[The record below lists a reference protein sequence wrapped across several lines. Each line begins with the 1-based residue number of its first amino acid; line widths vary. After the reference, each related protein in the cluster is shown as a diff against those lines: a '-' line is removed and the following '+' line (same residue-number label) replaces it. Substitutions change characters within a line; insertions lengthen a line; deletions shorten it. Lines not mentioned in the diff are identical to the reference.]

1 MKRRD
6 RWMIQKRKRL
16 GDLLVEASIITE
28 DQLMEA
34 LKEQRKTGL
43 RLGDQ
48 LIALNLVNEQQIIEV
63 LEYQLGIPHVNL
75 YKQKIDRKLV
85 NVISEDLARKYQVLP
100 LKKSDNRLMV
110 AMYDPLDY
118 FALDDLR
125 LSTGFEIDPVIAKK
139 DELRL
144 AINRYYGMQKSIE
157 QMLKEIPMSEDDPG
171 FLEAQQSDDS
181 PVAKMVNQLISQ
193 AVQLGASDIHFD
205 PQETELLI
213 RLRID
218 GVLRTE
224 RTLPIKMNNVLVS
237 RIKIMAQLNIA
248 EKRLPQDGRFKM
260 ELELNT
266 IDLRVSILPTIYGE
280 KVVMRLLDTGSV
292 SLGIEKLGFSE
303 QNEWK
308 FTKMI
313 NHPYGLILVTGP
325 TGSGKST
332 TLYTAL
338 HQLHSDA
345 VNIITVEDPVEYQ
358 IKGINQVQVR
368 SNIGLTFAAGL
379 RSILRQDPDI
389 IMVGEIRDSET
400 AEIALRS
407 AMTGH
412 LVLSTLHTND
422 SVSAITRLIDM
433 GIEPYLIASSLVGVM
448 AQRLVRKVCPYCTT
462 SYELT
467 EEQRN
472 LFESWGLPTSKIV
485 KGDGCSNCNSTG
497 YKGRLAIHE
506 IVLVDDKLRE
516 MITKKQA
523 APMYRQYVE
532 EQGFKSMFYD
542 GLVKVSQGETTIE
555 EVFRVTV

>member
-1 MKRRD
+1 
-6 RWMIQKRKRL
+6 MIQKRKRL
-16 GDLLVEASIITE
+16 GDLLVETSVITE
-28 DQLMEA
+28 EQLMNA
-34 LKEQRKTGL
+34 LQEQKDTGR

-48 LIALNLVNEQQIIEV
+48 LIAMNLVSEQQIIEV
-63 LEYQLGIPHVNL
+63 LEFQLGIPHVDL

-85 NVISEDLARKYQVLP
+85 NVISEELARKHQILP
-100 LKKSDNRLMV
+100 LRKTNNRLMV

-125 LSTGFEIDPVIAKK
+125 LSTGFEIDPAIAKK

-144 AINRYYGMQKSIE
+144 AINRYYGMQKSID
-157 QMLKEIPMSEDDPG
+157 QMIQEMPTSEDDQA

-181 PVAKMVNQLISQ
+181 AVAKMVNQLISQ
-193 AVQLGASDIHFD
+193 AVQLGASDIHID
-205 PQETELLI
+205 PHETETLI
-213 RLRID
+213 RFRVD
-218 GVLRTE
+218 GILRTE
-224 RTLPIKMNNVLVS
+224 RTLPTKMNNVLVS
-237 RIKIMAQLNIA
+237 RIKIMSKLNIA

-260 ELELNT
+260 ELELKT
-266 IDLRVSILPTIYGE
+266 IDLRISILPTVYGE

-292 SLGIEKLGFSE
+292 TLGIEKLGFAE
-303 QNEWK
+303 QNEAS
-308 FTKMI
+308 FQKMI
-313 NHPYGLILVTGP
+313 NHAYGIILVTGP

-338 HQLHSDA
+338 QELNTDT

-358 IKGINQVQVR
+358 IKGINQVQVK
-368 SNIGLTFAAGL
+368 SNIGMTFAAGL

-422 SVSAITRLIDM
+422 SVSAISRLIDM
-433 GIEPYLIASSLVGVM
+433 GVEPFLVASSLVGVL
-448 AQRLVRKVCPYCTT
+448 AQRLVRKVCPYCAST
-462 SYELT
+462 YNLT
-467 EEQRN
+467 NEERE
-472 LFESWGLPTSKIV
+472 LFESRGLPTSGIL
-485 KGDGCSNCNSTG
+485 KGMGCSNCNSTG

-506 IVLVDDKLRE
+506 IVLIDDELRE

-523 APMYRQYVE
+523 DSVYRKYVE
-532 EQGFKSMFYD
+532 EKGFKAMLYD
-542 GLVKVSQGETTIE
+542 GLLKVSQGKTTIE
-555 EVFRVTV
+555 EIYRVTV

>member
-1 MKRRD
+1 MV
-6 RWMIQKRKRL
+6 QKRKKL
-16 GDLLVEASIITE
+16 GDLLVEATVISE
-28 DQLMEA
+28 QQLMEA
-34 LKEQRKTGL
+34 LQKQRNTGY

-48 LIALNLVNEQQIIEV
+48 LIAMNLVSEQQIIEV
-63 LEYQLGIPHVNL
+63 LEFQLGIPHIDL

-85 NVISEDLARKYQVLP
+85 NIISEELARKYQVLP
-100 LKKSDNRLMV
+100 LKKTKNRLMV

-125 LSTGFEIDPVIAKK
+125 LSTGFEIDPAIAKK
-139 DELRL
+139 KELSL
-144 AINRYYGMQKSIE
+144 AINRYYGMQKSID
-157 QMLKEIPMSEDDPG
+157 QMLQEMPMNEDDQA

-181 PVAKMVNQLISQ
+181 AVAKMVNQLISQ
-193 AVQLGASDIHFD
+193 AIQLGASDIHID
-205 PQETELLI
+205 PHETETLI

-237 RIKIMAQLNIA
+237 RIKIMSGLNIA
-248 EKRLPQDGRFKM
+248 EKRLPQDGRFKK
-260 ELELNT
+260 ELELKT
-266 IDLRVSILPTIYGE
+266 IDLRVSILPTVFGE

-292 SLGIEKLGFSE
+292 TLGIGKLGFSE
-303 QNEWK
+303 ENEMK
-308 FTKMI
+308 FRKMI
-313 NHPYGLILVTGP
+313 NYAYGIILVTGP

-338 HQLHSDA
+338 QELNTET

-358 IKGINQVQVR
+358 IKGVNQVQVK
-368 SNIGLTFAAGL
+368 SNIGMTFSAGL

-422 SVSAITRLIDM
+422 AVSAISRLIDM
-433 GIEPYLIASSLVGVM
+433 GVEPFLVSSSLVGVL
-448 AQRLVRKVCPYCTT
+448 AQRLVRRVCPHCASTYN
-462 SYELT
+462 LT
-467 EEQRN
+467 DEERS
-472 LFESWGLPTSKIV
+472 LFVSRGLPTSGIV
-485 KGDGCSNCNSTG
+485 KGNGCSNCNSSG

-506 IVLVDDKLRE
+506 IVLMDDQLRE

-523 APMYRQYVE
+523 DSTYRHYVD
-532 EQGFKSMFYD
+532 EQGFNDMLYD
-542 GLVKVSQGETTIE
+542 GLVKVSQGKTTLE
-555 EVFRVTV
+555 EIYRVTV